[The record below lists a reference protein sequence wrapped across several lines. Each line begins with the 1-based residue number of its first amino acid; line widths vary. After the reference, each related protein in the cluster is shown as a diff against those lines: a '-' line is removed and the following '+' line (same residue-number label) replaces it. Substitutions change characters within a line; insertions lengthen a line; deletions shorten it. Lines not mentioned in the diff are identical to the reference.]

1 MVNVLGVCAL
11 EKSGSRRVN
20 EPQWPSEWCLR
31 SAFPFMELS
40 QPWLSCACAV
50 MVVRGHY
57 PTANGSA
64 AVDCDPPAF
73 SRLYDAI
80 VNGDRGTPTIS
91 KYIHTLVVQCE
102 KTPNVTELQGILGTT
117 MPSLSYIGIT
127 RLLQGTNIGT
137 AAPTQ
142 SARSPAAAALV
153 LPQFDAPRLH
163 AVRLKSVPLVNLSDA
178 SFDQCSEL
186 RYFEL
191 TGAELTALPS
201 RIFDKNKQLNVIRLH
216 SNSLS
221 TFPDG
226 LFRNNVKLKNVRTLK
241 QIQGKLRWAVLG
253 KRGVKGC
260 VHTRYARTYDY
271 CDSLPSLQAL
281 FSSPVFQYSYPTRYP
296 TQPSQPPSS
305 YFCSSYLLK
314 TTGSQAFQ
322 CPHSRTIPS

>member
-1 MVNVLGVCAL
+1 MVNVLGVCAI
-11 EKSGSRRVN
+11 EKSGTRGVI

-57 PTANGSA
+57 STANGSA
-64 AVDCDPPAF
+64 AVDCDPLAF

-102 KTPNVTELQGILGTT
+102 NTPNVTELQGILGTK

-127 RLLQGTNIGT
+127 RLLQGTKIGT
-137 AAPTQ
+137 AAPVQ
-142 SARSPAAAALV
+142 SARSPAVAALV

-163 AVRLKSVPLVNLSDA
+163 AVRLKSVRLVNLSNA
-178 SFDQCSEL
+178 SFDICLDL
-186 RYFEL
+186 RYMDL
-191 TGAELTALPS
+191 TGAVLTALPS
-201 RIFDKNKQLNVIRLH
+201 RVFDKNKQLSIIHLE

-226 LFRNNVKLKNVRTLK
+226 LFCNNVQLKNVRMLK
-241 QIQGKLRWAVLG
+241 PK
-253 KRGVKGC
+253 K
-260 VHTRYARTYDY
+260 
-271 CDSLPSLQAL
+271 
-281 FSSPVFQYSYPTRYP
+281 
-296 TQPSQPPSS
+296 
-305 YFCSSYLLK
+305 
-314 TTGSQAFQ
+314 
-322 CPHSRTIPS
+322 

>member
-1 MVNVLGVCAL
+1 MVNVLGVCAI
-11 EKSGSRRVN
+11 EKSGTRGVI

-57 PTANGSA
+57 STANGSA
-64 AVDCDPPAF
+64 AVDCDPLAF

-102 KTPNVTELQGILGTT
+102 NTPNVTELQGILGTK

-127 RLLQGTNIGT
+127 RLLQGTKIGT
-137 AAPTQ
+137 AAPVQ
-142 SARSPAAAALV
+142 SARSPAVAALV

-163 AVRLKSVPLVNLSDA
+163 AVRLKSVRLVNLSNA
-178 SFDQCSEL
+178 SFDICLDL
-186 RYFEL
+186 RYVDL
-191 TGAELTALPS
+191 TGAVLTALPS
-201 RIFDKNKQLNVIRLH
+201 RVFDKNKGLSIIHLE
-216 SNSLS
+216 SNLLS

-226 LFRNNVKLKNVRTLK
+226 LFRNNVQLKEVRMLK
-241 QIQGKLRWAVLG
+241 PIQGKWRGAVLG

-260 VHTRYARTYDY
+260 VHTRYTRTEEAPA
-271 CDSLPSLQAL
+271 C
-281 FSSPVFQYSYPTRYP
+281 
-296 TQPSQPPSS
+296 
-305 YFCSSYLLK
+305 C
-314 TTGSQAFQ
+314 TG
-322 CPHSRTIPS
+322 